1 MVLYF
6 IGLGLENEKDITVKG
21 LDAVKKSDYVFLE
34 NYTSILQVS
43 VKKLEEFY
51 GKKII
56 LADRNIVENNADE
69 ILDKAKGKNVSFLVV
84 GDIFGATTHV
94 DLWMRAKEKNIECK
108 FIHNASV
115 INVVGSVGLE
125 LYKFGKTTSIVFPE
139 ENYNPKT
146 AYDVIKMNKK
156 NDLHTLC
163 LLDIKSKDN
172 KFMSVSEAL
181 KLLLEKEKELKEN
194 VINDNTK
201 VIGCARLGCKDKKI
215 KYAEVKDL
223 IKEDFGNPPQCI
235 IVPGKLHF
243 MEEESLK
250 NWG

>member
-6 IGLGLENEKDITVKG
+6 IGLGLENENDITVKG
-21 LDAVKKSDYVFLE
+21 LDAIKKSDYVFLE

-56 LADRNIVENNADE
+56 LADRNIVESNADE

-84 GDIFGATTHV
+84 GDIFGATTHT
-94 DLWMRAKEKNIECK
+94 DLWMRAKEKNIECE
-108 FIHNASV
+108 FIHNTSV

-139 ENYNPKT
+139 KNYNPKT

-156 NDLHTLC
+156 NNLHTLC

-172 KFMSVSEAL
+172 KFMSVSEGL

-223 IKEDFGNPPQCI
+223 IKEDFGNPPHCI
-235 IVPGKLHF
+235 IVPGELHF
-243 MEEESLK
+243 MEEEALK
-250 NWG
+250 NWV